1 MTEMAI
7 PVRDS
12 DDIKEVMAQ
21 KGMVPEVE
29 GLSPMEAATLIHE
42 ESGLIAN
49 LLAKRLYREKKNI
62 VWDITMSRRGSVEKR
77 LSEMRREG
85 YTEFRAVFV
94 DIPVETSVERAMARH
109 RRGWDSYSRG
119 EGFGGRYVPPEI
131 IRANASASASS
142 ANREVFDQL
151 RSQFDQWEVWDNSQF
166 GKDPKR
172 LASSQKGAA

>member
-77 LSEMRREG
+77 LGERFGLCLVGQPGGVRPAAL
-85 YTEFRAVFV
+85 AV
-94 DIPVETSVERAMARH
+94 
-109 RRGWDSYSRG
+109 
-119 EGFGGRYVPPEI
+119 
-131 IRANASASASS
+131 
-142 ANREVFDQL
+142 
-151 RSQFDQWEVWDNSQF
+151 
-166 GKDPKR
+166 
-172 LASSQKGAA
+172 